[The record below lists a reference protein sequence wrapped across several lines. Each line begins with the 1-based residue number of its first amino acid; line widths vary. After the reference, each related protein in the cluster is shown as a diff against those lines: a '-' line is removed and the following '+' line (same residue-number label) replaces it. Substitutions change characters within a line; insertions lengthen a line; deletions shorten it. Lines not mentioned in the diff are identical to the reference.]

1 MRSLAGRRGSP
12 FRRGWSAPW
21 SGTCGTAAGG
31 SGCGSVNIARITTE
45 TTEHDD
51 HAGDRRERAGR
62 EPHRGAARRGRRAR
76 GRRRTRGA
84 SRRRAGR
91 VRRDRSV
98 VRARQA
104 DGADRVGSSFRR
116 DQCRRDDGR
125 RRLRDQAAGGLGAER
140 AGRGSDRAGGRER
153 GRAPHHAL
161 HGLRLRRHPG
171 QLRRGRPPQPARHVR
186 ADEARRR
193 GSGADPRPRRGGVP
207 RGRHLQRPQGSEE
220 VLRGERG
227 RFARFRE
234 AGEGLRRPGGLAD
247 PGGQRGRAGDRR
259 PSLRGAGPVPLLWR
273 DRDLPAGVLPG
284 NRATA
289 GGGRVADRPGAAR
302 RSEAACAETPQ
313 VWSAGGQGEAAAG
326 RIGAI
331 AHPRRPGPLHR
342 GAPGMTE
349 VADRAPAASAPTPAR
364 GSALAELLRYRQ
376 LVAMLVVRELK
387 VRYKRSVLGLLWTM
401 LNPLLLMVVYTVV
414 FATIMRTAER
424 NFAIFVLSG
433 LLPWLFFSVSLV
445 QGLNSII
452 ANQELIRKI
461 RIPQAVFPLSVV
473 GSNLVNFTLSLL
485 PLLLLM
491 AVLRQPI
498 SPALLFLPL
507 AMLILA
513 IFTTGATLLLATFTV
528 FFRDV
533 RHLTEVLLQMLLYLS
548 PVFYNLQVLPQRD
561 VWWFHALQLVLGFAV
576 FQRLSPR
583 HIHYL

>member
-1 MRSLAGRRGSP
+1 
-12 FRRGWSAPW
+12 
-21 SGTCGTAAGG
+21 
-31 SGCGSVNIARITTE
+31 
-45 TTEHDD
+45 
-51 HAGDRRERAGR
+51 
-62 EPHRGAARRGRRAR
+62 
-76 GRRRTRGA
+76 
-84 SRRRAGR
+84 
-91 VRRDRSV
+91 
-98 VRARQA
+98 
-104 DGADRVGSSFRR
+104 
-116 DQCRRDDGR
+116 
-125 RRLRDQAAGGLGAER
+125 
-140 AGRGSDRAGGRER
+140 
-153 GRAPHHAL
+153 
-161 HGLRLRRHPG
+161 
-171 QLRRGRPPQPARHVR
+171 
-186 ADEARRR
+186 
-193 GSGADPRPRRGGVP
+193 
-207 RGRHLQRPQGSEE
+207 
-220 VLRGERG
+220 
-227 RFARFRE
+227 
-234 AGEGLRRPGGLAD
+234 
-247 PGGQRGRAGDRR
+247 
-259 PSLRGAGPVPLLWR
+259 
-273 DRDLPAGVLPG
+273 
-284 NRATA
+284 
-289 GGGRVADRPGAAR
+289 
-302 RSEAACAETPQ
+302 
-313 VWSAGGQGEAAAG
+313 
-326 RIGAI
+326 
-331 AHPRRPGPLHR
+331 
-342 GAPGMTE
+342 MTE

-548 PVFYNLQVLPQRD
+548 PVFYDLQVLPQRD
-561 VWWFHALQLVLGFAV
+561 VWWFRALQLVLRLNPLSYLFALVRDPIFYGRLPAAQVVGVAIAAAALLLVIGFAV

>member
-1 MRSLAGRRGSP
+1 
-12 FRRGWSAPW
+12 
-21 SGTCGTAAGG
+21 
-31 SGCGSVNIARITTE
+31 
-45 TTEHDD
+45 
-51 HAGDRRERAGR
+51 
-62 EPHRGAARRGRRAR
+62 
-76 GRRRTRGA
+76 
-84 SRRRAGR
+84 
-91 VRRDRSV
+91 
-98 VRARQA
+98 
-104 DGADRVGSSFRR
+104 
-116 DQCRRDDGR
+116 
-125 RRLRDQAAGGLGAER
+125 
-140 AGRGSDRAGGRER
+140 
-153 GRAPHHAL
+153 
-161 HGLRLRRHPG
+161 
-171 QLRRGRPPQPARHVR
+171 
-186 ADEARRR
+186 
-193 GSGADPRPRRGGVP
+193 
-207 RGRHLQRPQGSEE
+207 
-220 VLRGERG
+220 
-227 RFARFRE
+227 
-234 AGEGLRRPGGLAD
+234 
-247 PGGQRGRAGDRR
+247 
-259 PSLRGAGPVPLLWR
+259 
-273 DRDLPAGVLPG
+273 
-284 NRATA
+284 
-289 GGGRVADRPGAAR
+289 
-302 RSEAACAETPQ
+302 
-313 VWSAGGQGEAAAG
+313 
-326 RIGAI
+326 
-331 AHPRRPGPLHR
+331 
-342 GAPGMTE
+342 MTE

-548 PVFYNLQVLPQRD
+548 PVFYDLQVLPQRD
-561 VWWFHALQLVLGFAV
+561 VWWFHALQLVLRLNPLSYLFALVRDPIFYGRLPAAQVVGVAIAAAALLLVIGFAV